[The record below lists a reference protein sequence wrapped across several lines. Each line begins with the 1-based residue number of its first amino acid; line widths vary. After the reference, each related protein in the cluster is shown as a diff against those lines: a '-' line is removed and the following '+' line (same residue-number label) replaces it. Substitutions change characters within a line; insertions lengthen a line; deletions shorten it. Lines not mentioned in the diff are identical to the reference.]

1 MKIRRIGALLFF
13 LLAVKGIAA
22 AKLKIYDL
30 QKNDLYIDTGSKN
43 GMAFY
48 RYFQGKN
55 PYLIY
60 FFAKGGDTSDVFWL
74 RFDLEGNFKEE
85 GTGSIALAEDM
96 AVLTWRLGAFIPP
109 LKKQADAGDQAY
121 FYLQL
126 EKLRAWLSRD
136 NVFFLQKAVQNNVPL
151 LAKWTVTRDN
161 VNLQD
166 DSRQTLL
173 HQAAFKGHVEL
184 AETLVAARADVNARD
199 NLGHTPLHYA
209 AYQNNTLV
217 EYLLAHGAQLD
228 ALSNGGQTPL
238 FKAIREAVVGNVEI
252 FLRHR
257 TKLDLKDN
265 EGMTPLA
272 YAKQLAET
280 KKHARRT
287 EIYDLLKKAVQA
299 NRR

>member
-1 MKIRRIGALLFF
+1 MKMRWICALLFLF
-13 LLAVKGIAA
+13 LLTETLTA
-22 AKLKIYDL
+22 AKINIYDL
-30 QKNDLYIDTGSKN
+30 QNNDFYIDAGSKN

-55 PYLIY
+55 PYRVY

-74 RFDLEGNFKEE
+74 RFDLDGNFKEE
-85 GTGSIALAEDM
+85 GTGSIALAENM

-109 LKKQADAGDQAY
+109 LKKRADQGDQAY

-126 EKLRAWLSRD
+126 EKLRGYLGRD
-136 NVFFLQKAVQNNVPL
+136 AVFFLRKAVVHNVPL
-151 LAKWTVTRDN
+151 LAQWTVTRDN
-161 VNLQD
+161 VNLRD
-166 DSRQTLL
+166 DSKETLL
-173 HQAAFKGHVEL
+173 HKAAFKSHVE
-184 AETLVAARADVNARD
+184 VAKILIAAKADVNAAN

-209 AYQNNTLV
+209 AYHYDTLV
-217 EYLLAHGAQLD
+217 EYLLDHGAQLD

-238 FKAIREAVVGNVEI
+238 FKAIQEAAVGNVEI
-252 FLRHR
+252 FLRR
-257 TKLDLKDN
+257 KARLDVKDK

-280 KKHARRT
+280 KKHPRRT
-287 EIYDLLKKAVQA
+287 EIYELLKKAVQA